1 MSADFVGLSFVIL
14 GILLLIGYL
23 IRLKVKI
30 FQKYFIPS
38 SVIAGLLGLL
48 LGPQVLGALVPENTP
63 VISEGIF
70 PSEMVDV
77 WKDIPGLFITLIFA
91 TIFLGKKIQPI
102 KKIWRVA
109 GPQMA
114 FGQTI
119 AWGQYMVGTAIV
131 LLVLIPLFDI
141 HPITGALIE
150 ISFQGGIG
158 TATGLAPTFEELGF
172 ADARDLG
179 VGMAVIGLTSGLVL
193 GIILINWGVNN
204 GKSSL
209 LQEPD
214 KASDEQLKGI
224 FDTLPSAGKQTTRSS
239 AIETLSLH
247 FAFIAAAIF
256 LGFLLLRGLQILENN
271 TWGSWTNFTLMEH
284 FPLFPLALIGSVI
297 VQKMLDTFFS
307 YPVIS
312 HKIIKRINGFALDF
326 MVVSAIA
333 SLSLEIIGDHLYPFL
348 ILAAVGIGWN
358 VFAFLVIARKILPN
372 FWFERGICDFGQS
385 MGMTALGLL
394 LIRISDPEDKSPAL
408 DGFAYKQILFEPI
421 VGGGIFTAASG
432 PLIVQWG
439 LLPVLILTAA
449 LCVGWFLFGLFYFGK
464 RRGEKFTSEEKTA

>member
-1 MSADFVGLSFVIL
+1 MSADLAGLSFVIL
-14 GILLLIGYL
+14 GLLLLIGYIL
-23 IRLKVKI
+23 RLNVRL

-48 LGPQVLGALVPENTP
+48 LGPQVLGSLVPDNTP
-63 VISEGIF
+63 VISNGIF
-70 PSEMVDV
+70 PEEMVEI
-77 WKDIPGLFITLIFA
+77 WKEIPGLFITLIFA
-91 TIFLGKKIQPI
+91 TIFLGKKIQSI
-102 KKIWRVA
+102 KKIWKIA

-119 AWGQYMVGTAIV
+119 AWGQYVVGTAVV

-158 TATGLAPTFEELGF
+158 TATGLAPTFESLGF
-172 ADARDLG
+172 ADARDLA

-193 GIILINWGVNN
+193 GIILINWGVKNN
-204 GKSSL
+204 KSSL
-209 LQEPD
+209 LQKPD
-214 KASDEQLKGI
+214 EASDKQLKGL

-239 AIETLSLH
+239 AIETFTIH

-256 LGFLLLRGLQILENN
+256 IGFLILKALQLLENN
-271 TWGSWTNFTLMEH
+271 TWGAWTDFTIMEH

-297 VQKMLDTFFS
+297 VQKILDKFFS
-307 YPVIS
+307 YPMIN
-312 HKIIKRINGFALDF
+312 HEIIKRINGFALDL

-333 SLSLEIIGDHLYPFL
+333 SLSLEVIGDHILPFL
-348 ILAAVGIGWN
+348 ILAGAGIAWN
-358 VFAFLVIARKILPN
+358 VFAFLVIAKKILPDY
-372 FWFERGICDFGQS
+372 WFERGICDFGQS

-408 DGFAYKQILFEPI
+408 DGFAYKQIIFEPI

-432 PLIVQWG
+432 PLIAEWG
-439 LLPVLILTAA
+439 LVPVMILTGI
-449 LCVGWFLFGLFYFGK
+449 LCISWFLFGLFYFGK
-464 RRGEKFTSEEKTA
+464 KRNKHSEKAEAT